1 MDEPPK
7 RPRSAFVLDDDP
19 CVGLVLAKMLTALG
33 LANRHF
39 VDAPAFLVAA
49 QAASPDLI
57 LLDLALGQSDA
68 IDLIRRLE
76 ALKYRG
82 RVLLVSGKDITILN
96 EAERIGRA
104 HGLWMLP
111 PLQKP
116 VRLADLQDRLDAP
129 SRPPAAHGGADGGA
143 GDQAA
148 ARLAAS
154 PQADLGEALRESWV
168 EVWYQPKI
176 DLKSLRATGA
186 EALVRLRHPARG
198 VMAPI
203 EFLPPASDPLYKPL
217 TAFVMRQAMADWR
230 LFAARG
236 FFPKLAVNVPA
247 SVLNAPDFVD
257 VLRRMIPEA
266 TGFPG
271 LVLEITE
278 DEIIRDPEWL
288 REIATQV
295 RLYNAAISIDDFGSA
310 YASLSRLKDL
320 PFSELKL
327 DRSFVAGCAA
337 DPLKRSLCQ
346 TVVDLGHRF
355 GATVCA
361 EGVEQEDDL
370 RSLIGQSFDTAQGY
384 FFAKP
389 MPASELMAFLTKD
402 THWQIGL
409 ADTRPAAAPA

>member
-1 MDEPPK
+1 MDELPK
-7 RPRSAFVLDDDP
+7 RPRSAFILDDDP
-19 CVGLVLAKMLTALG
+19 CVGLVLSKMLGALG
-33 LANRHF
+33 VDNRHF
-39 VDAPAFLVAA
+39 VEPPEFLAAA

-68 IDLIRRLE
+68 IDLMRKLE
-76 ALKYRG
+76 ALEYRG

-96 EAERIGRA
+96 EADRIGRA

-116 VRLADLQDRLDAP
+116 VRLGDLQSRLDAP
-129 SRPPAAHGGADGGA
+129 ARPPAGHGDAPDK
-143 GDQAA
+143 AA
-148 ARLAAS
+148 PRLAAS
-154 PQADLGEALRESWV
+154 PQADLGEALREKWV

-176 DLKSLRATGA
+176 DLKSLRVSGA
-186 EALVRLRHPARG
+186 EALVRVRHPVRG
-198 VMAPI
+198 VVAPI
-203 EFLPPASDPLYKPL
+203 DFLPPASDPLYKPL
-217 TAFVMRQAMADWR
+217 TAFVMRQAMTDWL
-230 LFAARG
+230 LFAASG

-247 SVLNAPDFVD
+247 SVLNAADFVD

-327 DRSFVAGCAA
+327 DRSFVTGCAA

-361 EGVEQEDDL
+361 EGVEAEEDL
-370 RSLIGQSFDTAQGY
+370 RSLIGQSFDTAQGF

-389 MPASELMAFLTKD
+389 MPASELIAFLTND

-409 ADTRPAAAPA
+409 ADARGAAQA

>member
-1 MDEPPK
+1 MDEPLK

-19 CVGLVLAKMLTALG
+19 CVGLVLSRMLTAL
-33 LANRHF
+33 AVENRHF
-39 VDAPAFLVAA
+39 VDPSAFLAEA

-68 IDLIRRLE
+68 IDLIRKLE
-76 ALKYRG
+76 ALQYRG
-82 RVLLVSGKDITILN
+82 RVLLVSGKDIAILK

-116 VRLADLQDRLDAP
+116 VRLADLQHRLDAP
-129 SRPPAAHGGADGGA
+129 SQPPAAHDGA
-143 GDQAA
+143 GDTAA

-154 PQADLGEALRESWV
+154 PQADLGEALREGWV

-186 EALVRLRHPARG
+186 EALVRVRHPVRG
-198 VMAPI
+198 VVAPI
-203 EFLPPASDPLYKPL
+203 DFLPPASDPLYKPL
-217 TAFVMRQAMADWR
+217 TAFVMRQAMADW
-230 LFAARG
+230 LVFAARG

-247 SVLNAPDFVD
+247 SVLNTPDFVD
-257 VLRRMIPEA
+257 VLRRMIPDA
-266 TGFPG
+266 PGFPG

-327 DRSFVAGCAA
+327 DCSFVTGCAA

-361 EGVEQEDDL
+361 EGVEQEGDL
-370 RSLIGQSFDTAQGY
+370 RSLISQSFDTAQGF

-389 MPASELMAFLTKD
+389 MPASELMEFLTKD

-409 ADTRPAAAPA
+409 ADPQPAATQN